1 MRLFNPLSL
10 ALTLALAG
18 NAQTPAPDPV
28 PAPASPPGLYA
39 TFDTS
44 LGQIVAELYEDKAPQ
59 TVKNFVALATGT
71 KPSASKAGILGR
83 TRYYD
88 GLTFHRVIKGFMIQT
103 GDTRGT
109 GSTDCGVARLRDEID
124 ASLKFDTVGRLAMLA
139 SRIASSMAS
148 VGRVIVSLRRS
159 IMAHSEN
166 VCVGCASDGPR
177 FAARSVWNADYSAVP
192 LCGWFDRWA
201 CATMACDATQTHAS
215 HLCPAVVYGIYRC
228 QIRSALRR
236 ADDVFAVALRA
247 GGGVHD
253 AAGAHVSCALA
264 GLG

>member
-124 ASLKFDTVGRLAMLA
+124 ASLKFDTVGRLAMANTGSPNTAACQFFITVSKPAYLNGSYTIFGQVVSGQDIA
-139 SRIASSMAS
+139 TKISEVPTSREKP
-148 VGRVIVSLRRS
+148 VVPVIVKKVTIERKK
-159 IMAHSEN
+159 
-166 VCVGCASDGPR
+166 
-177 FAARSVWNADYSAVP
+177 
-192 LCGWFDRWA
+192 
-201 CATMACDATQTHAS
+201 
-215 HLCPAVVYGIYRC
+215 
-228 QIRSALRR
+228 
-236 ADDVFAVALRA
+236 
-247 GGGVHD
+247 
-253 AAGAHVSCALA
+253 
-264 GLG
+264 